1 MTLSKVF
8 VQNATYLGYL
18 SEHDQNIFFLITR
31 MKENKSCKKHFS
43 CTFNDEKQHKQR
55 GSFNIEQKQLVST
68 ASDIKS
74 GSH

>member
-1 MTLSKVF
+1 
-8 VQNATYLGYL
+8 
-18 SEHDQNIFFLITR
+18 